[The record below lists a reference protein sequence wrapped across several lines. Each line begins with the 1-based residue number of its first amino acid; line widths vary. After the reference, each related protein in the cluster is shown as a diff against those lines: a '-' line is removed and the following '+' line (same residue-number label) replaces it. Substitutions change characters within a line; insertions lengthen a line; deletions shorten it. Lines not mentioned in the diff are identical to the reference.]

1 MQLRTG
7 NSGEQAQTG
16 IHRHK
21 AVIAS
26 PDNQGLGFD
35 FTQTRAEIR
44 ELFRVGLQTLDKV
57 FQVIATRQH
66 VIQSCLKQRLGQVAG
81 VEDKD
86 LHHQLQVLDGRLTI
100 QLIQALDTFGR
111 HRGKQAHAARSAAH

>member
-1 MQLRTG
+1 MIRHIRSLRACEEIQHQLVKGIRMLPLRPVPAVAVDMQLRTG

-21 AVIAS
+21 AIIAS

-57 FQVIATRQH
+57 FQ
-66 VIQSCLKQRLGQVAG
+66 
-81 VEDKD
+81 
-86 LHHQLQVLDGRLTI
+86 
-100 QLIQALDTFGR
+100 
-111 HRGKQAHAARSAAH
+111 

>member
-1 MQLRTG
+1 MFPLRPVPAVAVDVQFRTG
-7 NSGEQAQTG
+7 NPGKQAQTG

-35 FTQTRAEIR
+35 FTQTRAETR

-57 FQVIATRQH
+57 FQ
-66 VIQSCLKQRLGQVAG
+66 
-81 VEDKD
+81 
-86 LHHQLQVLDGRLTI
+86 
-100 QLIQALDTFGR
+100 
-111 HRGKQAHAARSAAH
+111 